1 MDKSQSATVARHAR
15 CLWAAD
21 TFVEV
26 MTTMRAKATPLPKCA
41 DERRESEY
49 QNDGISPPFL
59 KTKGKYRFFSGS
71 K

>member
-1 MDKSQSATVARHAR
+1 MA
-15 CLWAAD
+15 
-21 TFVEV
+21 
-26 MTTMRAKATPLPKCA
+26 TMRAKATPLPKCA

-59 KTKGKYRFFSGS
+59 KTKGSNDFSPGS